1 MTGIELHTNIKY
13 REVKEGHR
21 LELEC
26 IIRGA
31 IDDNENVKVLIHHE
45 SEELNCTTVE
55 SQNKIVCKRKIPSFS
70 EAESGKY
77 FCSTTIGDEYFSSK
91 VEDIKLDNS
100 TSANGL
106 GMPIKI
112 AIGGGAFG
120 VVVVIIL
127 IISLVVSIVINCKLK
142 KQLTQRND
150 GRQQRQGNG
159 VGGAPAGNGVDE
171 EEPLIPEGEY
181 LSIHRL

>member
-1 MTGIELHTNIKY
+1 M
-13 REVKEGHR
+13 
-21 LELEC
+21 
-26 IIRGA
+26 
-31 IDDNENVKVLIHHE
+31 KVLIHHE
-45 SEELNCTTVE
+45 SEELNCTTIE
-55 SQNKIVCKRKIPSFS
+55 SQNKIVCKRIIPSFS

-127 IISLVVSIVINCKLK
+127 IISLVVSIVINCNLK
-142 KQLTQRND
+142 KRNTQLTRRND
-150 GRQQRQGNG
+150 GRLQQQRNG
-159 VGGAPAGNGVDE
+159 TGAAPACNGNEE
-171 EEPLIPEGEY
+171 EEPLIISEGEY